1 MNAQQ
6 ILNDPDP
13 VNQINNYMKQQQVAT
28 METIIFN
35 NCRIEI
41 ENLRAMLDAN
51 ANNTKFHSG
60 DRMKS

>member
-1 MNAQQ
+1 MNANQ

-13 VNQINNYMKQQQVAT
+13 VNQIKNYMRQQQVAT
-28 METIIFN
+28 IETIIFN

-41 ENLRAMLDAN
+41 ENLRASLDAN
-51 ANNTKFHSG
+51 ANNTKFLSG

>member
-1 MNAQQ
+1 MDTMQ

-13 VNQINNYMKQQQVAT
+13 INQINNYMKYQQVAT

-51 ANNTKFHSG
+51 ANNAKFHNG

>member
-1 MNAQQ
+1 MDPIQ

-13 VNQINNYMKQQQVAT
+13 VNQINNYMKYHIVAT

-51 ANNTKFHSG
+51 NNNTKFHNG

>member
-1 MNAQQ
+1 MDTMQ

-13 VNQINNYMKQQQVAT
+13 INQINNYMKHQQVAT

-51 ANNTKFHSG
+51 ANNAKFHNG